1 MANTPSAMQQTL
13 ETDLLGLVASARAAA
28 AEDPFASAALA
39 VALALSRRM
48 DDGAVS
54 VPDLA
59 AVLSRLGAA
68 AFRDRAA
75 RLAAGV
81 GGTDLAAADS
91 ALAAVAARAAR
102 SASAGAAPVAFE
114 AFREVCERPRAA
126 AVFTAHPTFSLPPE
140 TAGVLARAAS
150 AGADAREEGPLAL
163 RPSPPT
169 LEAEFE
175 RAAAAISA
183 GRDALDRLSA
193 ALLAE
198 ARAAWPD
205 RWTELDPRPVLLASW
220 VGYDTDGRTDIGW
233 QDTLRL
239 RLRMKELQLA
249 RFSAQMAALP
259 EVCAAALR
267 DRADSAL
274 EAVRAQMAACP
285 GPGEPAPDAAQ
296 RFARALVGLR
306 NTAMATSA
314 PLMALFPAA
323 LSAAPDDRARRDLCV
338 ARAGLAAHGLS
349 LARTHTRLNASQI
362 HNAAR
367 LRFPE
372 LEGSPGS
379 PARRRALFA
388 AVDEALAAARPEPVD
403 LGGLMDEQ
411 ASALRLMMTVAQMA
425 KHVDASEPVRFLI
438 AETESGYTL
447 LAALLLARLCG
458 VEDRV
463 EISPLFETAEALE
476 RRGERVIEEA
486 LRSPHWRAH
495 LRAVGRLCLQ
505 LGYSDSGRYIGQIPA
520 SHLIERLKLRVAD
533 LLARHGLADLEVVLF
548 DTHGE
553 GLGRGGH
560 PDGLSARFSYLDP
573 PAVRAAFA
581 RHGIRTRLETS
592 FQGGDGYL
600 LFGTPA
606 LARATVARIAEHA
619 FAPPPPTDAAAAAV
633 PPDPVYADESGGF
646 AADLFA
652 GARAAMGA
660 LVDDPGYGAL
670 LGAFGPALLDRTGS
684 RPTARQS
691 DVGGPAEIR
700 HPREMRAIPNNAV
713 LQQLGF
719 LANVTHGLGEA
730 ASREPE
736 TFAELL
742 RASPRFAGAMAFA
755 RAALSL
761 SDADV
766 LRGYVASL
774 DPGTWLDRAARTRR
788 SGRAAELAAVAR
800 ALEKLELGD
809 PARSVFRRLLAD
821 DAALRAAWPEE
832 GDDGGPRM
840 TDRLFAVHALRLCL
854 IHRVWLLAVRVPDF
868 SPRHGVSREELLRRL
883 LRLDVQG
890 AAALLDEVF
899 PAGPAPDAGLD
910 FAEPPSPRRAGYG
923 REQAELVAPL
933 RGLFDAIREA
943 SAVVS
948 LECGAFG

>member
-1 MANTPSAMQQTL
+1 MPPAL
-13 ETDLLGLVASARAAA
+13 ETELLDLVASARAAA
-28 AEDPFASAALA
+28 AEDPFASPALA

-48 DDGAVS
+48 DDGALS
-54 VPDLA
+54 IADLA
-59 AVLSRLGAA
+59 AVLARLGRA
-68 AFRDRAA
+68 AFHERAA

-81 GGTDLAAADS
+81 GGTDPAAADA

-102 SASAGAAPVAFE
+102 APGAGLPPAAFE
-114 AFREVCERPRAA
+114 AFREACERPRAA
-126 AVFTAHPTFSLPPE
+126 AVFTAHPTFSLSPE
-140 TAGVLARAAS
+140 AADALVRAACGGG
-150 AGADAREEGPLAL
+150 GAPEVPPSL

-169 LEAEFE
+169 LDTEFG
-175 RAAAAISA
+175 RAAAAIST
-183 GRDALDRLSA
+183 GRDALDRLA
-193 ALLAE
+193 AGLFDE

-239 RLRMKELQLA
+239 RLRMKELQLS
-249 RFSAQMAALP
+249 RFAGQMAAVP
-259 EVCAAALR
+259 EACARPLR
-267 DRADSAL
+267 DRVETAL

-285 GPGEPAPDAAQ
+285 GPGEPPPAAVQ
-296 RFARALVGLR
+296 AFARALVGLR
-306 NTAMATSA
+306 NTAMTTAA
-314 PLMALFPAA
+314 PLLALFPEA
-323 LSAAPDDRARRDLCV
+323 LAAAPDDRARRDLCV
-338 ARAGLAAHGLS
+338 ARAGLVAHGLS
-349 LARTHTRLNASQI
+349 LAHTHTRLNAAQI

-372 LEGSPGS
+372 LEGSPDA
-379 PARRRALFA
+379 PARRRALFT

-411 ASALRLMMTVAQMA
+411 ASAMRLVMTVAQVA
-425 KHVDASEPVRFLI
+425 KHVDASQPVRFLI

-486 LRSPHWRAH
+486 LRSSHWRAH

-533 LLARHGLADLEVVLF
+533 LLAQHGLADLEVVLF

-560 PDGLSARFSYLDP
+560 PDGLLARFSYLDP
-573 PAVRAAFA
+573 PAVRAAFG

-600 LFGTPA
+600 LFSAPA
-606 LARATVARIAEHA
+606 LARAAVARIAEHA
-619 FAPPPPTDAAAAAV
+619 FAPPGDG
-633 PPDPVYADESGGF
+633 PPDPVYADESGF

-660 LVDDPGYGAL
+660 LVGDPGYGAL

-684 RPTARQS
+684 RPAARQS
-691 DVGGPAEIR
+691 DGGGPAEIR

-730 ASREPE
+730 ASREPD
-736 TFAELL
+736 TLAELL

-788 SGRAAELAAVAR
+788 PGRAAELSAVAR
-800 ALEKLELGD
+800 ALEGLGLGD
-809 PARSVFRRLLAD
+809 PARAVFRRLLAD
-821 DAALRAAWPEE
+821 HAALRAVWPGEA
-832 GDDGGPRM
+832 PRM
-840 TDRLFAVHALRLCL
+840 PDRLFALHAARLCL

-868 SPRHGVSREELLRRL
+868 SPRHGVTREGLLRRV
-883 LRLDVQG
+883 LRLDVAG
-890 AAALLDEVF
+890 ATALLDQVF
-899 PAGPAPDAGLD
+899 PSGPPPDAGLD

-933 RGLFDAIREA
+933 RELFAAIREA

>member
-1 MANTPSAMQQTL
+1 MRTAPEA
-13 ETDLLGLVASARAAA
+13 ELLGLVASARASAA
-28 AEDPFASAALA
+28 GDPFANPALG

-48 DDGAVS
+48 DDGELS
-54 VPDLA
+54 PEDLA
-59 AVLSRLGAA
+59 AVLDRLGRD

-75 RLAAGV
+75 RLSAGV
-81 GGTDLAAADS
+81 GGADPKAADA

-102 SASAGAAPVAFE
+102 PDADDSPVAFE
-114 AFREVCERPRAA
+114 AFREACERPRAA
-126 AVFTAHPTFSLPPE
+126 AVFTAHPTFSLSPE
-140 TAGVLARAAS
+140 AAGALVRAACD
-150 AGADAREEGPLAL
+150 ADAAEPEPPPL

-169 LEAEFE
+169 LEMEFE
-175 RAAAAISA
+175 RAAAAIAA
-183 GRDALDRLSA
+183 GRDALDRLA
-193 ALLAE
+193 AAFLAE
-198 ARAAWPD
+198 ARATWPK
-205 RWTELDPRPVLLASW
+205 RWTGLSPRPVLLASW

-259 EVCAAALR
+259 APCAEPLR
-267 DRADSAL
+267 DRADAAL
-274 EAVRAQMAACP
+274 EAVRAQIAACP
-285 GPGEPAPDAAQ
+285 PSGDPEPGAVRD
-296 RFARALVGLR
+296 FARALVGGR
-306 NTAMATSA
+306 DAAMATPA
-314 PLMALFPAA
+314 PLLDLFPAA
-323 LSAAPDDRARRDLCV
+323 LAAAPDDETRLALCV
-338 ARAGLAAHGLS
+338 ARAGLSAHGLS
-349 LARTHTRLNASQI
+349 LAHTHTRLNASQI

-372 LEGSPGS
+372 LAGSPDA

-388 AVDEALAAARPEPVD
+388 AVDEALASARPEPVD

-411 ASALRLMMTVAQMA
+411 ASAMRLVMTVAQIA
-425 KHVDASEPVRFLI
+425 KHVDASQPVRFLV

-458 VEDRV
+458 VDERV

-476 RRGERVIEEA
+476 RRGERVVEEA

-495 LRAVGRLCLQ
+495 LRKVGRMCLQ
-505 LGYSDSGRYIGQIPA
+505 FGYSDSGRYIGQVPA

-533 LLARHGLADLEVVLF
+533 LLAQHGLADLEVVLF
-548 DTHGE
+548 ETHGE

-560 PDGLSARFSYLDP
+560 PDGLAARFPYLDP
-573 PAVRAAFA
+573 PAARAAFA

-600 LFGTPA
+600 IFGAAP
-606 LARATVARIAEHA
+606 LAHAAVARIAEHA
-619 FAPPPPTDAAAAAV
+619 FSPPGGG
-633 PPDPVYADESGGF
+633 PPDPVYAESGF

-660 LVDDPGYGAL
+660 LVEDPGYGAL

-684 RPTARQS
+684 RPAARQS
-691 DVGGPAEIR
+691 DGGGPAEIR

-730 ASREPE
+730 ASREPD
-736 TFAELL
+736 TLAELL
-742 RASPRFAGAMAFA
+742 RGSPRFAGAMAFA

-774 DPGTWLDRAARTRR
+774 DPGVWLDRAARTRR
-788 SGRAAELAAVAR
+788 PGRAAELAAVAR
-800 ALEKLELGD
+800 ALDGLGLGD
-809 PARSVFRRLLAD
+809 PARAVFRRLLAD
-821 DAALRAAWPEE
+821 HAALRAAWP
-832 GDDGGPRM
+832 GDAPRM
-840 TDRLFAVHALRLCL
+840 SDRLFALHAVRLCL

-868 SPRHGVSREELLRRL
+868 SPRHGVTREGLLRRL
-883 LRLDVQG
+883 LRLDVPG
-890 AAALLDEVF
+890 AADLLDKVF
-899 PAGPAPDAGLD
+899 PSGPPPDAGLD
-910 FAEPPSPRRAGYG
+910 FAEPPAPRRAGYG

-933 RGLFDAIREA
+933 RALFASIREV

-948 LECGAFG
+948 LECAAFG

>member
-1 MANTPSAMQQTL
+1 MRTDP
-13 ETDLLGLVASARAAA
+13 ETDLLHLVASARASAA
-28 AEDPFASAALA
+28 GDPFASPALA
-39 VALALSRRM
+39 VALALSRRL
-48 DDGAVS
+48 DDGELSLA
-54 VPDLA
+54 DLA
-59 AVLSRLGAA
+59 AVLARLGRA

-75 RLAAGV
+75 RLAEGV
-81 GGTDLAAADS
+81 GGTDPAAADA

-102 SASAGAAPVAFE
+102 PEAGGPPVAFD
-114 AFREVCERPRAA
+114 AFREGCERPRAA
-126 AVFTAHPTFSLPPE
+126 AVFTAHPTFSLSPE
-140 TAGVLARAAS
+140 ATAALVRAACGGGGGDA
-150 AGADAREEGPLAL
+150 AGDPPSL
-163 RPSPPT
+163 RPPPPT

-175 RAAAAISA
+175 LAAAAMRA
-183 GRDALDRLSA
+183 GRGALDRLA
-193 ALLAE
+193 AAFLAE
-198 ARAAWPD
+198 ARAAWPE

-259 EVCAAALR
+259 APCAEPLR
-267 DRADSAL
+267 DRAASAL
-274 EAVRAQMAACP
+274 EAVRGQIAACP
-285 GPGEPAPDAAQ
+285 ASGDPEPLAVRD
-296 RFARALVGLR
+296 FARALVGFR
-306 NTAMATSA
+306 DAAMATPA
-314 PLMALFPAA
+314 PLLELFPAA
-323 LSAAPDDRARRDLCV
+323 LAAAPDDGARLALCV

-349 LARTHTRLNASQI
+349 LAHTHTRLNASQI

-372 LEGSPGS
+372 LDGSPGS

-388 AVDEALAAARPEPVD
+388 AVDEALASARPEPVD

-411 ASALRLMMTVAQMA
+411 ASATRLVMTVAQIA
-425 KHVDASEPVRFLI
+425 KHVDASQPVRFLI

-476 RRGERVIEEA
+476 RRGERVVEEA

-495 LRAVGRLCLQ
+495 LRSVGRLCLQ
-505 LGYSDSGRYIGQIPA
+505 FGYSDSGRYIGQVPA

-533 LLARHGLADLEVVLF
+533 LLAQHGLTDLEVVLF

-560 PDGLSARFSYLDP
+560 PDGLSARFPYLDP
-573 PAVRAAFA
+573 PAARAAFA

-600 LFGTPA
+600 VFGAAP
-606 LARATVARIAEHA
+606 LAHAAVARIAEHA
-619 FAPPPPTDAAAAAV
+619 FSPPDGG
-633 PPDPVYADESGGF
+633 PPDPVYADESGF

-660 LVDDPGYGAL
+660 LVEDPGYGAL

-684 RPTARQS
+684 RPAARQG
-691 DVGGPAEIR
+691 DGGGPAEIR

-719 LANVTHGLGEA
+719 LAGVTHGLGEA
-730 ASREPE
+730 ASREPD
-736 TFAELL
+736 TLAELL

-761 SDADV
+761 SDPDV

-774 DPGTWLDRAARTRR
+774 DPGMWLDRAARTRR
-788 SGRAAELAAVAR
+788 PGRAAELASVAR
-800 ALEKLELGD
+800 ALEGLGLGD
-809 PARSVFRRLLAD
+809 PARAVFRRLLAD
-821 DAALRAAWPEE
+821 HAALRAAWPGEA
-832 GDDGGPRM
+832 PRM
-840 TDRLFAVHALRLCL
+840 PDRLFALHAVRLCL
-854 IHRVWLLAVRVPDF
+854 VHRVWLLAVRVPDF
-868 SPRHGVSREELLRRL
+868 SPRHGVTREELLRRL
-883 LRLDVQG
+883 LRLDVAG
-890 AAALLDEVF
+890 ATALLDRVF
-899 PAGPAPDAGLD
+899 PSGPLPDAGLD
-910 FAEPPSPRRAGYG
+910 FAEPPSPRRTGYG

-933 RGLFDAIREA
+933 GELFAAIREA